1 MISPATAD
9 SRPGATIREGSHD
22 PGGRRSIEGSQPQAE
37 PSEGP
42 PAKKKRHLSEAQKAY
57 QKSHRRACNTRKQ
70 MREFESLVSDN
81 TAAVGCYF
89 RRPKANKLALF
100 PAISEELAI
109 EREKRSQE
117 QAPGPEIRPPVT
129 PREPTE
135 EEHKA
140 ALEEVERSFHAVREG
155 YVHCNVRTTFR
166 IVFVVELL
174 KIASLSPAER
184 AGLDCLCAFVHACR
198 PFVDLPAPPAAAD
211 IMAAIGWSE
220 DSTRLDILPQ
230 YRNEDAVRTD
240 PEGYA
245 KLLEDSA
252 RAGEVLWD
260 MFTTLG
266 NVAAENTRSAIRK
279 LGGLTGPVSTLAF
292 PSQAFWNNNTDDKH
306 LNTGE
311 EADAQPA
318 LSFGLVLPTFKS
330 TGKIGLEAEGH
341 RVDNGQFV
349 FPDIKQ
355 AIHFPPD
362 TVCVII
368 FRARE
373 FAHGCLAATEH
384 GDSTRLAMCIQPPVI
399 SKLASKTP
407 QEQPLN

>member
-22 PGGRRSIEGSQPQAE
+22 PGGRRSIERSQPQAE

-42 PAKKKRHLSEAQKAY
+42 PAKKKRHLSEVQKAY

-198 PFVDLPAPPAAAD
+198 PFVDLPGPPAAAD

-266 NVAAENTRSAIRK
+266 NVAAENTRKAIRK

-318 LSFGLVLPTFKS
+318 LSLDSSFLRSNRPARSAWRPKAIASTTASSSFPTSSKQSTSRQTPSASSSSGLVSSRMAAWPLLS
-330 TGKIGLEAEGH
+330 M
-341 RVDNGQFV
+341 
-349 FPDIKQ
+349 
-355 AIHFPPD
+355 AIL
-362 TVCVII
+362 
-368 FRARE
+368 RAWPCAYSPR
-373 FAHGCLAATEH
+373 
-384 GDSTRLAMCIQPPVI
+384 S
-399 SKLASKTP
+399 SAS
-407 QEQPLN
+407 